1 MNGYPSP
8 GKVFE
13 NRKKRYV
20 ITRESIEQFGKVT
33 RDEQW
38 IHKSNDND
46 DFGGASSSSS
56 PSVLGG
62 VKLPIA
68 HGFFTVSLLTFLS
81 SAAERARFMQ
91 VRNQLSRDEKRKIRE
106 TGRGELSF
114 RMSNESQE
122 RFVEAREGDVG
133 DDVRVRDVQRRRTKR
148 RRGDRVRKWE
158 WIVRQVLA

>member
-1 MNGYPSP
+1 MSSP

-68 HGFFTVSLLTFLS
+68 RILHRVLVDVFILALEK
-81 SAAERARFMQ
+81 SATSCKYEINCGMKN
-91 VRNQLSRDEKRKIRE
+91 VK
-106 TGRGELSF
+106 
-114 RMSNESQE
+114 
-122 RFVEAREGDVG
+122 FVKPVEVNS
-133 DDVRVRDVQRRRTKR
+133 V
-148 RRGDRVRKWE
+148 
-158 WIVRQVLA
+158 